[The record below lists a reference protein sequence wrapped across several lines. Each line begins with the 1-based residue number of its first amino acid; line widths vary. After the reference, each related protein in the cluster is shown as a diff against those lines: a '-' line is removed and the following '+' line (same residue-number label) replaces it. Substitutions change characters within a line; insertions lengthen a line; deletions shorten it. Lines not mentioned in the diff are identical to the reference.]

1 MAVIY
6 SYSKSISWNNILSVK
21 VLVYTPSNYQSDI
34 FVIICHVL
42 YYTKPVEKCQDLFF
56 GKFKINLYNTL
67 NLWYNSFTKITEV
80 VRVGDAREAG
90 KNKV

>member
-1 MAVIY
+1 MSRFI
-6 SYSKSISWNNILSVK
+6 
-21 VLVYTPSNYQSDI
+21 
-34 FVIICHVL
+34 
-42 YYTKPVEKCQDLFF
+42 F

-80 VRVGDAREAG
+80 VRVGDAREAD